1 MKKDLSANIII
12 LLLAIFGM
20 LFPPGLAIAQ
30 SPELKDNQTTAAV
43 ARVKQIKTLVDSKD
57 PEAATKIVPALAS
70 PDWYVRG
77 EAARALGRLRSKAHV
92 QDLISL
98 VQDNNWFVR
107 DAALSALSEIGE
119 TSAAPGLKKSLET
132 EDPFAR
138 ARAARSLGLLKDASA
153 TDSLI
158 KALSDQHENVRRA
171 AASALGEIKATA
183 AVDALIK
190 LLEDADPS
198 VRKEAATALG
208 KIGDRRA
215 ADAILA
221 VNKDQGTAEW
231 EYAVAVYRLGKA
243 DYLDRVTSALQSEFA
258 DERMTALH
266 ALLEFADPRSLPEIM
281 NLTKNGAVSRDGGK
295 PAKNRDE
302 AMTIRL
308 VVAEALPR
316 FNSPSAI
323 EALTALGDDV
333 EPVVRATAVRS
344 LGKAAKADQK
354 AGGDKSLSFL
364 VGLLKKEKSP
374 PVISAL
380 NEAIAVFDQNA
391 VADALL
397 GAQEPGAKMSANIA
411 GALVAADVT
420 VDNQIKQLAG
430 PNLSDRLRA
439 AERLSRL
446 GDQKAVPALIDTLAT
461 DKEPAVKVK
470 VVEALGSL
478 KDRRAV
484 EALINAAA
492 MPEKEVRAAAVTS
505 LGLIGDPIASET
517 LFAAAQDN
525 EPIVRNAAI
534 QSLSLLG
541 VSVERL
547 ATDVAHPNW
556 QVRAAALSTYAR
568 LGDPRAVPVIMAALK
583 DSDIR
588 VRAEAARTLGQF
600 GDGRATDALIA
611 SLNDPASD
619 VRIQATFALGRLR
632 ESRALAPLSSLLND
646 RDQRVSLAA
655 AESLAR
661 MKDPRATRL
670 LVAALTD
677 ADWRVRTRA
686 AKTLAR
692 ASAEGAIGDVAG
704 PLVTALKDKDPVVRF
719 YAATALVAMGPEA
732 IAPLIDLL
740 RADREADRERG
751 IRVLTKIGAPAV
763 EQLIALLQDRK
774 SPGEVRAAAARTLGI
789 IGDAR
794 AITPLSG
801 ALRDE
806 NAFLRQQSALA
817 LGVIGEPA
825 LDQLMSMASAALPA
839 TREIAIEALGSIHS
853 ERSLNRVIEAL
864 ADQNPGVRSSA
875 VKALGNSSSERAVPH
890 LMALMRN
897 ESGTLKS
904 QAAASLARLGA
915 IALPQ
920 LISTLKDSQPS
931 IRSLAAES
939 LGEIGS
945 KEAVGPLIELI
956 KTDSSGARTEAIA
969 ALGRIGDPSAI
980 EPILA
985 LMRGGSV
992 TLRKKSVAALTRFR
1006 DPRVVDALVAALT
1019 DQSEEVRELAAAG
1032 LGEVGDA
1039 RVLASLERAADRDES
1054 PDVRAAAARAI
1065 VQLRALNQDQGAKP
1079 VQQKA
1084 TRP

>member
-1 MKKDLSANIII
+1 MKKDLSSKRII
-12 LLLAIFGM
+12 LLAIVLGI
-20 LFPPGLAIAQ
+20 LSSPDNLSAQ
-30 SPELKDNQTTAAV
+30 SPELKDGQTTAAA
-43 ARVKQIKTLVDSKD
+43 ARVKQIRKLVDSKD
-57 PEAATKIVPALAS
+57 PEAATKLVAALAS

-77 EAARALGRLRSKAHV
+77 EAARALGRLGNRSHA
-92 QDLISL
+92 QDLLPL
-98 VQDNNWFVR
+98 VQDGNWFVR

-119 TSAAPGLKKSLET
+119 TSAAESLKKSLET
-132 EDPFAR
+132 GDPFAR
-138 ARAARSLGLLKDASA
+138 ARAARSLGLLKDATA

-158 KALSDQHENVRRA
+158 KALVDEHENVRRA
-171 AASALGEIKATA
+171 AASALGEVKATA

-198 VRKEAATALG
+198 VRKESAAALG
-208 KIGDRRA
+208 KIGERRA

-221 VNKDQGTAEW
+221 ANKDAGAMELD
-231 EYAVAVYRLGKA
+231 YAIAAYRLGKA
-243 DYLDRVTSALQSEFA
+243 DYLDRVTLALQSEFA
-258 DERMTALH
+258 DERTTALR
-266 ALLEFADPRSLPEIM
+266 ALLEFADPRSLTEIM
-281 NLTKNGAVSRDGGK
+281 DLAKNGAVVRDGNK
-295 PAKNRDE
+295 AAKNSDE
-302 AMTIRL
+302 AITIRL
-308 VVAEALPR
+308 AVAEALPR
-316 FNSPSAI
+316 FNGPSAI
-323 EALTALGDDV
+323 DALMLLGDDA

-344 LGKAAKADQK
+344 LGKAVKGDQK
-354 AGGDKSLSFL
+354 AVGDKPLSFL

-374 PVISAL
+374 LVLSAL
-380 NEAIAVFDQNA
+380 NQAIAVFDQNA

-397 GAQEPGAKMSANIA
+397 GAQEPGTTMSANIA

-420 VDNQIKQLAG
+420 VDNQIKQLSG
-430 PNLSDRLRA
+430 PSTADRLRA
-439 AERLSRL
+439 AERLRRL
-446 GDQKAVPALIDTLAT
+446 GDQKAVPALIDALAT
-461 DKEPAVKVK
+461 DKDLLVKVK

-484 EALINAAA
+484 EALINAAVV
-492 MPEKEVRAAAVTS
+492 PEKEVRAAAITS
-505 LGLIGDPIASET
+505 LGLIGDAVATET
-517 LFAAAQDN
+517 LFAAAQDG

-568 LGDPRAVPVIMAALK
+568 LGDARAVPVIMGALK
-583 DSDIR
+583 DSDMR

-600 GDGRATDALIA
+600 NDARATDALIA
-611 SLNDPASD
+611 SLNDQSSE
-619 VRIQATFALGRLR
+619 VRIQATFALGRMK
-632 ESRALAPLSSLLND
+632 EARALAPLSTLLND

-670 LVAALTD
+670 LVTSLSD

-692 ASAEGAIGDVAG
+692 ASAEGEIVDIAA
-704 PLVTALKDKDPVVRF
+704 PLVAALKDKDPVVRF
-719 YAATALVAMGPEA
+719 YASTALVALGPEA
-732 IAPLIDLL
+732 IPPLVDLL
-740 RADREADRERG
+740 RAEREADRERG
-751 IRVLTKIGAPAV
+751 VRVLTKIGAPAV
-763 EQLIALLQDRK
+763 EQMIALLLDRK
-774 SPGEVRAAAARTLGI
+774 APNDARAAAARTLGI

-794 AITPLSG
+794 AITPLS
-801 ALRDE
+801 ATLRDE
-806 NAFLRQQSALA
+806 NSFLKQQAAIA

-825 LDQLMSMASAALPA
+825 IDQLMNMSSAAVPA
-839 TREIAIEALGSIHS
+839 TREIAIEALGNIHS

-864 ADQNPGVRSSA
+864 TDQNPGVRSSA
-875 VKALGNSSSERAVPH
+875 VKALGASSSERAVPH

-897 ESGTLKS
+897 ETGALRS

-931 IRSLAAES
+931 IRALAAES

-945 KEAVGPLIELI
+945 KEAVAPLIDLI
-956 KTDSSGARTEAIA
+956 KTDSSGARGEAIA
-969 ALGRIGDPSAI
+969 ALGRIGDQAAI
-980 EPILA
+980 EPILG

-992 TLRKKSVAALTRFR
+992 TVRKKSVAALTRFR
-1006 DPRVVDALVAALT
+1006 DPRIVDALVGALS

-1032 LGEVGDA
+1032 LGEAGDA
-1039 RVLASLERAADRDES
+1039 RALASLERAADRDES

-1065 VQLRALNQDQGAKP
+1065 SQVRALNQNQGEKP

>member
-1 MKKDLSANIII
+1 MKKDLSAKKII
-12 LLLAIFGM
+12 LLATFWGM
-20 LFPPGLAIAQ
+20 LFPPGALFAQ
-30 SPELKDNQTTAAV
+30 SPDLKENQTTAAV
-43 ARVKQIKTLVDSKD
+43 ARVKQIRKLVDSKD
-57 PEAATKIVPALAS
+57 PEAATKIAAALAS

-77 EAARALGRLRSKAHV
+77 EAARALGRLRNRSHV
-92 QDLISL
+92 QDLLPL

-119 TSAAPGLKKSLET
+119 TSAAESLKKSLET

-138 ARAARSLGLLKDASA
+138 ARAARSLGLLKDATA

-158 KALSDQHENVRRA
+158 KALTDQHENVRRA
-171 AASALGEIKATA
+171 AASALGEMRATA

-190 LLEDADPS
+190 LLEDTDPS
-198 VRKEAATALG
+198 VRRESATALG
-208 KIGDRRA
+208 KIGERRS

-221 VNKDQGTAEW
+221 ANKESGALEL
-231 EYAVAVYRLGKA
+231 EYAVAAYRLGRA
-243 DYLDRVTSALQSEFA
+243 DYLDRVTSALRSEFA
-258 DERMTALH
+258 DEKAAALR

-281 NLTKNGAVSRDGGK
+281 NLARNGPGSGVGGK
-295 PAKNRDE
+295 PAKNNDE
-302 AMTIRL
+302 AITVRL

-323 EALTALGDDV
+323 DALMLLGEDS

-354 AGGDKSLSFL
+354 TGGDKSLSFL

-374 PVISAL
+374 LVVSAL
-380 NEAIAVFDQNA
+380 NEAIAAFDQNA

-397 GAQEPGAKMSANIA
+397 GAEEPGARMSANIA
-411 GALVAADVT
+411 GALAAADVT
-420 VDNQIKQLAG
+420 VDNQIRQLSG
-430 PNLSDRLRA
+430 PSAPDRVRA

-446 GDQKAVPALIDTLAT
+446 GDQKAVPALIDALAT
-461 DKEPAVKVK
+461 DKETAVKIK

-484 EALINAAA
+484 EALINAAG

-505 LGLIGDPIASET
+505 LGLIGDAVASES
-517 LFAAAQDN
+517 LFTAAQDD

-534 QSLSLLG
+534 KSLSLLG

-568 LGDPRAVPVIMAALK
+568 LGDPRAVPVIMGALK
-583 DSDIR
+583 DSDMR

-600 GDGRATDALIA
+600 GDGRATDALIS
-611 SLNDPASD
+611 SLNDPSSE

-632 ESRALAPLSSLLND
+632 DGRALAPLSTLLND

-670 LVAALTD
+670 LVTALSD

-692 ASAEGAIGDVAG
+692 ASAEGAVGDIAV
-704 PLVTALKDKDPVVRF
+704 PLVAALKDKDPVVRF
-719 YAATALVAMGPEA
+719 YASTALVAMGPEA
-732 IAPLIDLL
+732 IAPLVDLL
-740 RADREADRERG
+740 RTDREADRERG
-751 IRVLTKIGAPAV
+751 IRILTKIGAPAV
-763 EQLIALLQDRK
+763 EQLIALLQDRR
-774 SPGEVRAAAARTLGI
+774 SPADVRAAAARTLGI

-801 ALRDE
+801 ALREE
-806 NAFLRQQSALA
+806 NAFLKQQAAIA

-825 LDQLMSMASAALPA
+825 IDQLMSMASSSLPA
-839 TREIAIEALGSIHS
+839 TREIAIEALGTIHS
-853 ERSLNRVIEAL
+853 ERALNRVIEAL
-864 ADQNPGVRSSA
+864 TDQNPGVRSSA
-875 VKALGNSSSERAVPH
+875 VKALGASSSERAVPH

-897 ESGTLKS
+897 ETGTLRS

-915 IALPQ
+915 VALPQ

-931 IRSLAAES
+931 LRALAAES

-956 KTDSSGARTEAIA
+956 RTDLSGARGEAIA

-980 EPILA
+980 EPILG
-985 LMRGGSV
+985 LMRGGLITV
-992 TLRKKSVAALTRFR
+992 RKKSVAALTRFR
-1006 DPRVVDALVAALT
+1006 EP
-1019 DQSEEVRELAAAG
+1019 
-1032 LGEVGDA
+1032 A
-1039 RVLASLERAADRDES
+1039 RHRCPGRRAFRS
-1054 PDVRAAAARAI
+1054 KRRGARACCCGTWRSWRCARI
-1065 VQLRALNQDQGAKP
+1065 GIA
-1079 VQQKA
+1079 
-1084 TRP
+1084 